1 MHIRQTHPHMHT
13 YAYTDVYTYTCTSIH
28 ARAHTRTHMHMHTN
42 TFTYTHAQIHIHK
55 CNFDFVFS
63 FSCTG
68 RPTACKSAVKACK
81 LQMPAFHFGRGLLE
95 GASVGNSSNLPQSNA
110 SKVGKV
116 SAWYCSTTM
125 DHARLSSSFEFKS
138 RPMMAQCFSI

>member
-13 YAYTDVYTYTCTSIH
+13 YAYTDVYTYTCTNTCNSIH
-28 ARAHTRTHMHMHTN
+28 ARAHTRTHMHMHTY

-68 RPTACKSAVKACK
+68 RPTACESAVNAYYKCLPFILAVASWK
-81 LQMPAFHFGRGLLE
+81 GPLSATRQTFPGPTPPRSARSLHGIAPPQWTMLAYAHLL
-95 GASVGNSSNLPQSNA
+95 NSSLDP
-110 SKVGKV
+110 
-116 SAWYCSTTM
+116 
-125 DHARLSSSFEFKS
+125 
-138 RPMMAQCFSI
+138 